1 MFGVH
6 IYNNNIPN
14 DEGLAEFRKA
24 LDSRKDKSI
33 STDFLVELLEL
44 VLTLNISE
52 FDKKL
57 FLQLIGTAMGT
68 DAAPTYANIFMA
80 AVDKWLEGCA
90 QFKDRD
96 DFIKNFIIFLKRFI
110 DDYLI
115 FWTGTEDEFKQFD
128 SLSTLGQYCLICIR
142 SS

>member
-96 DFIKNFIIFLKRFI
+96 DFSSRYLHSVLVLDYITRISWCLGCTLKNM
-110 DDYLI
+110 
-115 FWTGTEDEFKQFD
+115 
-128 SLSTLGQYCLICIR
+128 SCLCGL
-142 SS
+142 